1 MGQITTEFH
10 AERVKLTQTI
20 KVKAI
25 MKRNIFSLMKILK
38 DHNEEVLF
46 LIAVKVTE
54 YKTYNFNRIDCTAQ
68 WH

>member
-46 LIAVKVTE
+46 LIAVKVT
-54 YKTYNFNRIDCTAQ
+54 
-68 WH
+68 